1 MRSFGR
7 YFLFVALSLFLSQS
21 FAGDPP
27 VKLSNS
33 GICHDETSAFYSRT
47 KKYTVYENI
56 EACLSS
62 GGRLPRGHAKSSS
75 DASSPTSDK
84 YNRDDWNHWIDK
96 DGDCQSERAEQLIRQ
111 SSTAVLFDKP
121 DNCTVDKGTFYDP
134 YSGKVFIDDDDLD
147 IDHRVPLGYASARGG
162 SAWSK
167 ELKEQFANDPENVIA
182 VSKYLN
188 RQKGAAGP
196 TEWMPPNHKY
206 RCEYLK
212 SFDGVVQKYGLQYF
226 PAEKRVIDKM
236 LAACS

>member
-1 MRSFGR
+1 M
-7 YFLFVALSLFLSQS
+7 L
-21 FAGDPP
+21 P
-27 VKLSNS
+27 NS
-33 GICHDETSAFYSRT
+33 DVN
-47 KKYTVYENI
+47 KKT
-56 EACLSS
+56 
-62 GGRLPRGHAKSSS
+62 
-75 DASSPTSDK
+75 TDK
-84 YNRDDWNHWIDK
+84 TE
-96 DGDCQSERAEQLIRQ
+96 ERAEQLIRQ

-162 SAWSK
+162 AAWSK
-167 ELKEQFANDPENVIA
+167 ELKEQFANDPENLIA
-182 VSKYLN
+182 VDKYLN

-196 TEWMPPNHKY
+196 AEWMPPNHKY